1 MLKKRIIP
9 TLLLKNQRLVKGR
22 KFSNYRDTG
31 DPVSA
36 IKIYNSKDVDEL
48 IFVNIDEN
56 RFESTYLEEVLS
68 LASENCFAALTAGGG
83 INKISQIE
91 KLLNSGA
98 DKVIICSEY
107 INNPKF
113 IFKASEIFGSQC
125 IVLGVDIRRFDND
138 YYAHIN
144 LGKEKVNQNIED
156 YISRAEDMG
165 VGEFFINNI
174 DRDGMMNGYDIN
186 LINKISTITSL
197 PIISSGGAG
206 NFEHIF
212 ELFLNTN
219 CSAAACSSIFHFGDN
234 NPIRAA
240 SYLRNK
246 GIEMKKIK

>member
-1 MLKKRIIP
+1 MRKMFHMWDGMTFKKRKDSLLFKNIKDKTDFYFVHSYYFNVKNKNEISTSVNFLNKQITASVEKKNIFGVQFHPEKSLDNGLKILKKFLRNLMLKKRIIP

-36 IKIYNSKDVDEL
+36 IKIYNSQDVDEL

-68 LASENCFAALTAGGG
+68 LASENCFFALTAGGG

-144 LGKEKVNQNIED
+144 LGKEK
-156 YISRAEDMG
+156 
-165 VGEFFINNI
+165 
-174 DRDGMMNGYDIN
+174 
-186 LINKISTITSL
+186 
-197 PIISSGGAG
+197 
-206 NFEHIF
+206 
-212 ELFLNTN
+212 
-219 CSAAACSSIFHFGDN
+219 
-234 NPIRAA
+234 
-240 SYLRNK
+240 
-246 GIEMKKIK
+246 